1 MTRPRNS
8 PPTRVLGLDPGL
20 QTTGYGVLEAAST
33 GPRILE
39 AGVIRSAKGRE
50 AADMAPRLR
59 LLYDGLVEVL
69 DQWKPQAIAV
79 EQLFAHYDHP
89 RTAILMAHARG
100 CYLLAAAQRDIP
112 VMSYAPTRV
121 KKTVTGSGRAV
132 KEQMQA
138 AVARE
143 LGLSKPPEP
152 HDVADALAIAL
163 CHLYQTGASI
173 MGGARSATFTPVNR
187 EALLGHLEP
196 DDTDESTDDAA

>member
-1 MTRPRNS
+1 M
-8 PPTRVLGLDPGL
+8 PPPIRVLGLDPGL
-20 QTTGYGVLEAAST
+20 QTTGYGVLEVTPA
-33 GPRILE
+33 GPRVAE
-39 AGVIRSAKGRE
+39 AGVIRSAEGRDTT
-50 AADMAPRLR
+50 DMAPRLK

-69 DQWKPQAIAV
+69 DQWQPKAIAV

-100 CYLLAAAQRDIP
+100 CYFLAGAQRGIP
-112 VMSYAPTRV
+112 VFSYAPTRV

-143 LGLSKPPEP
+143 LGLAKPPEP
-152 HDVADALAIAL
+152 HDVADALGIAL
-163 CHLYQTGASI
+163 CHLYLSGSSI

-187 EALLGHLEP
+187 EALFGP
-196 DDTDESTDDAA
+196 TSDESTDDAA